1 MNVPRELPPKVR
13 SGLRLHLGEPFELG
27 PGKVELLARISATGS
42 IAGAARQMSMS
53 YNRAWLHVQA
63 MNHRFSSPLVASER
77 GGAVGGGAGLTEA
90 GRQVLALYRQLEAE
104 AEAATQGTRQQLL
117 RLLRPTPGERKST

>member
-1 MNVPRELPPKVR
+1 MKARRESLPKAR

-27 PGKVELLARISATGS
+27 PGKVELLARIGATGS

-63 MNHRFSSPLVASER
+63 LNHRFASPLVASKR
-77 GGAVGGGAGLTEA
+77 GGAVGGGTGLTET
-90 GRQVLALYRQLEAE
+90 GRRVLALYRQLEAE
-104 AEAATQGTRQQLL
+104 AQASTERTRQQVL
-117 RLLRPTPGERKST
+117 RLLRPTLGSRENP